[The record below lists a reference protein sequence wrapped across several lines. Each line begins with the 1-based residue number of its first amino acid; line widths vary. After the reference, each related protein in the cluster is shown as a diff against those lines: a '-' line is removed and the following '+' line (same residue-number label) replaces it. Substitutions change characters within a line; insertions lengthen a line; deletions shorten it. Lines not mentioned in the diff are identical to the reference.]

1 MQVPLQTTI
10 RRAAL
15 LPRSV
20 FAAAVL
26 VLGLA
31 GASLPVTAAP
41 VDLPE
46 SASSEVR
53 QAVTHALSA
62 GDAAGLPFAVVDKK
76 NARLYVFDATGTLRG
91 TTPVLL
97 GSAVGDTYFPGLN
110 QRNLSQLAAHERTSP
125 AGRFVAQPGRNLT
138 GEPVVWVDYDSAF
151 AIHRLRPAAAQE
163 RRAER
168 LASATP
174 DDNRISL
181 GCVIT
186 SVAFYEQVV
195 APVLGASRSVVYVL
209 PDGPFNGDVFD
220 AL

>member
-1 MQVPLQTTI
+1 MQVLSQTTI
-10 RRAAL
+10 RRAAW

-31 GASLPVTAAP
+31 GACLPAMAAP

-46 SASSEVR
+46 SASAEVR

-62 GDAAGLPFAVVDKK
+62 GDTAGLPFAVVDKK
-76 NARLYVFDATGTLRG
+76 NARLYVFDAAGTLRG
-91 TTPVLL
+91 VTPVLL

-138 GEPVVWVDYDSAF
+138 GEPVVWIDYDSAF

-209 PDGPFNGDVFD
+209 PDGPFSSDVFD

>member
-1 MQVPLQTTI
+1 M
-10 RRAAL
+10 L
-15 LPRSV
+15 LI
-20 FAAAVL
+20 L
-26 VLGLA
+26 TLA
-31 GASLPVTAAP
+31 GAIRPATAAP
-41 VDLPE
+41 VNLPPA
-46 SASSEVR
+46 ASSEVR
-53 QAVTHALSA
+53 QAVEHAITA

-91 TTPVLL
+91 VTPVLL

-125 AGRFVAQPGRNLT
+125 AGRFAAQPGRNLT
-138 GEPVVWVDYDSAF
+138 GEAVVWIDYDSAF

-163 RRAER
+163 RRGER
-168 LASATP
+168 LVSATP

-209 PDGPFNGDVFD
+209 PDGPFSSDVFD